1 MEIDNQWVIIYNIK
15 LVDRLTDLL
24 QNYSILK
31 NVLDYLRHL
40 IQAMIYK
47 APDLQIFLLEYYS
60 SYLEEYSFLDVQINR
75 SNRIFIFRKKII
87 MIRYSFHAISTRIMS
102 HVQIYENN
110 RNSFFSLNFL
120 NLNKYFFFEK
130 FIVKT
135 KKKFFRSNENQ
146 LNIVKV
152 NNTCFCCDWS
162 LP

>member
-110 RNSFFSLNFL
+110 RNSFFFTEFSQLEQI
-120 NLNKYFFFEK
+120 FFF
-130 FIVKT
+130 
-135 KKKFFRSNENQ
+135 
-146 LNIVKV
+146 
-152 NNTCFCCDWS
+152 
-162 LP
+162 